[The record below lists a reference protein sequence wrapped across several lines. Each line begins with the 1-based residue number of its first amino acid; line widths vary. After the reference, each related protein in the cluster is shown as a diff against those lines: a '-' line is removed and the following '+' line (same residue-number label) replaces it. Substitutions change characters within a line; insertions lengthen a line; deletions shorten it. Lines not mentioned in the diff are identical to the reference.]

1 MNKNEMQEHIF
12 KESLKRQVD
21 NNPNFSDQMKWD
33 IKAII
38 DAGNTPE
45 EILMATFSYLSK
57 FQWR

>member
-33 IKAII
+33 IKASI
-38 DAGNTPE
+38 DACKTLE
-45 EILMATFSYLSK
+45 EIATVMSLYSLMFH
-57 FQWR
+57 RR